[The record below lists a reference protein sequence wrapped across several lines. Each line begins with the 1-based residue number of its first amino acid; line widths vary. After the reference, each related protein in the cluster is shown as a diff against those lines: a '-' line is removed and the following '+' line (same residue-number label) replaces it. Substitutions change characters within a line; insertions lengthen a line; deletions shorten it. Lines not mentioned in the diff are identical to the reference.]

1 MREYKL
7 VVLGSGGVGKSALT
21 VQFVQGIFVEKYDP
35 TIEDS
40 YRKQVEVDGQQCMLE
55 ILDTA
60 GTEQFTAMRD
70 LYMKNGQ
77 GFALVYSI
85 TAQSTFNDLQDLRE
99 QILRVKDTDD
109 VPMILVG
116 NKCDLEDE
124 RVVGKEQGQNLARQ
138 WNSCAFLESSAK
150 SKINVNEV
158 NDPLFMYA
166 DSDWSMRRSD
176 HRILPSGSS
185 KMLHQLNRVCVC
197 VCVCVCDESVYSLAR
212 QDVWGGGVKKK

>member
-1 MREYKL
+1 M
-7 VVLGSGGVGKSALT
+7 VLGSGGVGKSALT

-77 GFALVYSI
+77 GFVLVYSI

-99 QILRVKDTDD
+99 QILRVKDTED
-109 VPMILVG
+109 VPMVLVG

-124 RVVGKEQGQNLARQ
+124 RVVGKDQGLNMARQ
-138 WNSCAFLESSAK
+138 FNNCAFMETSAK
-150 SKINVNEV
+150 AKIGV
-158 NDPLFMYA
+158 NDVSIVRPQYLMWCWMVVGLLGFWLLLFRFPLRTF
-166 DSDWSMRRSD
+166 
-176 HRILPSGSS
+176 S
-185 KMLHQLNRVCVC
+185 KLTFGLKSNK
-197 VCVCVCDESVYSLAR
+197 EL
-212 QDVWGGGVKKK
+212 

>member
-1 MREYKL
+1 MQIICYFQRESTRPIHTRMREYKI

-77 GFALVYSI
+77 GFVLVYSI

-99 QILRVKDTDD
+99 QILRVKDTED
-109 VPMILVG
+109 VPMVLVG

-124 RVVGKEQGQNLARQ
+124 RVVGKDQGLNMARQ
-138 WNSCAFLESSAK
+138 FNNCAFMETSAK
-150 SKINVNEV
+150 AKIGV
-158 NDPLFMYA
+158 NDVSIVRPQYLMWCWMVVGLLGFWLLLFRFPLRTF
-166 DSDWSMRRSD
+166 
-176 HRILPSGSS
+176 S
-185 KMLHQLNRVCVC
+185 KLTFGLKSNK
-197 VCVCVCDESVYSLAR
+197 EL
-212 QDVWGGGVKKK
+212 

>member
-1 MREYKL
+1 MILRLRTATERY
-7 VVLGSGGVGKSALT
+7 VCRSARPAHHSTVHATLFLFVHSQT

-35 TIEDS
+35 TIEDC

-77 GFALVYSI
+77 GFVLVYSI

-124 RVVGKEQGQNLARQ
+124 RVVGKDQGQNLARH
-138 WNSCAFLESSAK
+138 WNNCAFLETSAK
-150 SKINVNEV
+150 LKINVNEIFYDLV
-158 NDPLFMYA
+158 
-166 DSDWSMRRSD
+166 RQ
-176 HRILPSGSS
+176 I
-185 KMLHQLNRVCVC
+185 NRKNP
-197 VCVCVCDESVYSLAR
+197 DTK
-212 QDVWGGGVKKK
+212 VKKKKSNKCTLL

>member
-1 MREYKL
+1 MREYKI

-77 GFALVYSI
+77 GFVLVYSI
-85 TAQSTFNDLQDLRE
+85 TAQSTFNDLQDLKE
-99 QILRVKDTDD
+99 QILRVKDSDE
-109 VPMILVG
+109 VPMVLVG

-124 RVVGKEQGQNLARQ
+124 RVVGKDQGLNMARQ
-138 WNSCAFLESSAK
+138 FGSCSFMETSAK
-150 SKINVNEV
+150 AKIGVTDV
-158 NDPLFMYA
+158 SVIIFVQYQKIKHMYFFQVFFDLVRQINKTA
-166 DSDWSMRRSD
+166 PSRKAKAPKKGCWDRCDACLNCQC
-176 HRILPSGSS
+176 RIL
-185 KMLHQLNRVCVC
+185 
-197 VCVCVCDESVYSLAR
+197 
-212 QDVWGGGVKKK
+212 